1 MSEPIAPGN
10 FSRSVDVSRL
20 GDDSLTL
27 AITAEPT
34 ERAQLAQAFDLVDLA
49 AFAAEVTLARIS
61 GTAQVRLTGRLK
73 ATVTQTCVV
82 SLDPVESTVE
92 STFERIYDPAAV
104 VVAEPAAGRG
114 DDDLEDELGFDLEA
128 GDPPDPL
135 VGDRIDVGAAVAEEL
150 ALSLDPYPRKPGA
163 TIPEAFGPEDP
174 VKTSPFAV
182 LRQLRPDQN

>member
-20 GDDSLTL
+20 GDDRLTL
-27 AITAEPT
+27 AITADSA
-34 ERAQLAQAFDLVDLA
+34 ERAQLAQAFDLLDLA
-49 AFAAEVTLARIS
+49 VFDAEVTLARIG
-61 GTAQVRLTGRLK
+61 GTAQVRLAGRLT
-73 ATVTQTCVV
+73 ARVTQACVV
-82 SLDPVESTVE
+82 SLDPVESAVE
-92 STFERIYDPAAV
+92 STFERIYDPAAA
-104 VVAEPAAGRG
+104 VAAAPAAHGG

-135 VGDRIDVGAAVAEEL
+135 VGDKIDVGAAVAEEL

-174 VKTSPFAV
+174 VKTSPFAA
-182 LRQLRPDQN
+182 LRQLRPDQK